1 MALAFY
7 TTLIGVNRSPDGQ
20 CLVLSSR
27 DGYCT
32 LVIFDDII
40 PAHHTQQHALQLQSI
55 AHNLSLPLTSHH
67 GQQQSGTSTAL
78 THSPLITPVSTV
90 SHPPPLSMA
99 PTVPKK
105 RAGGEPP
112 LTPAASIDGNE
123 SSGVAAS
130 SVGAAATSRAS
141 AEVGPSS
148 SRNSDDKKKNGEE
161 KPAEPPKK
169 KRRVQLTRVGDVGS

>member
-1 MALAFY
+1 M
-7 TTLIGVNRSPDGQ
+7 
-20 CLVLSSR
+20 LSSR

-67 GQQQSGTSTAL
+67 GQQQSTSTAPS
-78 THSPLITPVSTV
+78 HSPIITPVFT
-90 SHPPPLSMA
+90 MA

-105 RAGGEPP
+105 RGGEPP
-112 LTPAASIDGNE
+112 LTPAASTDGNE
-123 SSGVAAS
+123 LTGG
-130 SVGAAATSRAS
+130 GATSAGAATSRTP
-141 AEVGPSS
+141 AEVAPPS
-148 SRNSDDKKKNGEE
+148 NNKGKDGEE

-169 KRRVQLTRVGDVGS
+169 KRRVQLTRVGDLGP

>member
-1 MALAFY
+1 MY
-7 TTLIGVNRSPDGQ
+7 SNRTLIGVDRSPDGQ

-67 GQQQSGTSTAL
+67 GQQQSGASTVL
-78 THSPLITPVSTV
+78 THSPLITPVPTG
-90 SHPPPLSMA
+90 SHPPPLTMA

-112 LTPAASIDGNE
+112 LTPAASTDGNE
-123 SSGVAAS
+123 SGGAAAS
-130 SVGAAATSRAS
+130 SVTAAATSRAS
-141 AEVGPSS
+141 AEVGVSS
-148 SRNSDDKKKNGEE
+148 SNRDDKGKNGEE

>member
-1 MALAFY
+1 M
-7 TTLIGVNRSPDGQ
+7 
-20 CLVLSSR
+20 LSSR

-67 GQQQSGTSTAL
+67 GQQQSSTSTVPS
-78 THSPLITPVSTV
+78 HSPIITPVFTI
-90 SHPPPLSMA
+90 A

-105 RAGGEPP
+105 RGGEPP
-112 LTPAASIDGNE
+112 LTPAASTDGNE
-123 SSGVAAS
+123 LTSGGAS
-130 SVGAAATSRAS
+130 STSAATARTS
-141 AEVGPSS
+141 EVAPPSN
-148 SRNSDDKKKNGEE
+148 NSDDKGKNGEE

-169 KRRVQLTRVGDVGS
+169 KRRVQLTKVGDLGS